1 MGNSSGSSAGR
12 DVYFN
17 RISYFKDGVNMDE
30 RIKAEIELSDR
41 ICDAITASEKN
52 LTYIQILGVLE
63 NVRAC
68 LIYKQINGV
77 PANERK

>member
-1 MGNSSGSSAGR
+1 
-12 DVYFN
+12 
-17 RISYFKDGVNMDE
+17 MDE